1 MIPFFRKIRKKM
13 ADDNKPLK
21 YMRYA
26 IGEIVLVVIG
36 ILIALA
42 INNWNE
48 ERKMRVLERETLVEI
63 LANITEIE
71 SDLAESLERIIFLNM
86 YTDSVI
92 TLIETK
98 DNKPWVLERTLHK
111 AFLHAD
117 GQIQIKKVGY
127 ETLKNRG
134 VDIILNK
141 ELKNSILHLFED
153 SYVLMSNSF
162 KWKLDDKKSDYLLK
176 NFNPSPSEDGIL
188 YSPYDYDFVIS
199 DNYFNSLLQTHQL
212 QNGFF
217 LSVIS
222 YALEDTRKTKALVSK
237 ELNIKN
243 P

>member
-1 MIPFFRKIRKKM
+1 MIKFFRKIRQRLLTE
-13 ADDNKPLK
+13 NKFSK
-21 YMRYA
+21 YLLYA
-26 IGEIVLVVIG
+26 VGEIVLVVIG
-36 ILIALA
+36 ILIALQ
-42 INNWNE
+42 INNRNE
-48 ERKMRVLERETLVEI
+48 EQKMRVLERETLAEI
-63 LANITEIE
+63 LENITEIE

-86 YTDSVI
+86 YTDSVL

-98 DNKPWVLERTLHK
+98 VNKPWVLERTLHK

-127 ETLKNRG
+127 EALKNRG

-176 NFNPSPSEDGIL
+176 NFNPSPGEDGIL

-199 DNYFNSLLQTHQL
+199 DNYFNSLIQTHQL
-212 QNGFF
+212 QRNYFHN
-217 LSVIS
+217 VIS
-222 YALEDTRKTKALVSK
+222 YALEDTRKTKVLVSK